1 MENFARCYVD
11 PVIEFVTFHLVF
23 IAVVP
28 SKLPFVLF
36 TVYALVSRARLSYNQ
51 FDLLVDCIT

>member
-11 PVIEFVTFHLVF
+11 PFIEFVDFHLVF

-28 SKLPFVLF
+28 SRLPFVLF
-36 TVYALVSRARLSYNQ
+36 TV
-51 FDLLVDCIT
+51 